1 MRHHNTQCVIWWCGL
16 RRSSTLHDGTKK
28 KGGKKKGNTW
38 SSILPSDKVAEK
50 MRILNFVASLYRC
63 QNIHVI
69 LRVPNELYQFF
80 VFSHQKTMQTK
91 QDKKKKWVALGCFG
105 LWTFCYAHV
114 NARLEIFLAI
124 VFERNGQKKRSEKPE
139 NVVFPLER
147 RWRFQNRKIKA
158 EERKM
163 KKKRSLFPYVLQSL
177 DKRIIEFHG
186 FVSLHIWFSCD
197 HDHRAIPKQ
206 KKNLR

>member
-80 VFSHQKTMQTK
+80 VFLHQKTMQTK
-91 QDKKKKWVALGCFG
+91 QDKKKEMSCAWVFRTLDFLLCPCQRTSWDFLGHCIREKRTNKKG
-105 LWTFCYAHV
+105 PRSQKTLCSHWKDGG
-114 NARLEIFLAI
+114 
-124 VFERNGQKKRSEKPE
+124 VFKTGK
-139 NVVFPLER
+139 
-147 RWRFQNRKIKA
+147 
-158 EERKM
+158 
-163 KKKRSLFPYVLQSL
+163 
-177 DKRIIEFHG
+177 
-186 FVSLHIWFSCD
+186 
-197 HDHRAIPKQ
+197 
-206 KKNLR
+206 